1 MRRSTPN
8 PCSKSHNAAIARSPH
23 CIPGE
28 ATEKG
33 AGGGGEVEEKG
44 GASRGHL
51 TNRTNTYCVVERC
64 DAGDVLTLAR
74 AAAAT
79 KKKSNAW
86 LAAAMSVSVSL
97 QGT

>member
-1 MRRSTPN
+1 MQQIAQRRDR
-8 PCSKSHNAAIARSPH
+8 AITSLQSQ
-23 CIPGE
+23 GE

-33 AGGGGEVEEKG
+33 AGGGELEEKG

-51 TNRTNTYCVVERC
+51 TNRTNTYCVIERC
-64 DAGDVLTLAR
+64 DGAEVLTLAR

-79 KKKSNAW
+79 KKKRNAW

-97 QGT
+97 RGT

>member
-1 MRRSTPN
+1 MQQIAQRRDR
-8 PCSKSHNAAIARSPH
+8 AITSLH
-23 CIPGE
+23 SQGE

-64 DAGDVLTLAR
+64 DAGDVFTLAR